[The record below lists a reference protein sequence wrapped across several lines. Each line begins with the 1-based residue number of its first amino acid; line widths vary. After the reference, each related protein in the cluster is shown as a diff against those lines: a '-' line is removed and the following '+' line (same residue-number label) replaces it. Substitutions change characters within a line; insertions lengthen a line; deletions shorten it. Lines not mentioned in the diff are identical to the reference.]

1 VCLLHGQ
8 QVINRKCF
16 HRSAGDWV
24 KCWPYLG
31 STVSSHG
38 LVRAKTRSSQMARF
52 LLKKTGMSME
62 FLWQLPARG
71 DGHYG
76 DAAVR
81 RRGERSSLEPAP
93 LTQGVSDP
101 RGERFSYFDHLH
113 QIARAAE
120 LSGFDG
126 VQIQHDPRGDES
138 WIIAGYLVR
147 GTRRL
152 KLVTEFEA
160 SWGSSVYAA
169 KNAASFQRY
178 SAGRFAWHLRAGAG
192 ANQRRKHADP
202 ISDEDVLPR
211 IGEFL
216 QVARGVLTQVP
227 FSFKG
232 RFFEV
237 QNGGFKDGLDHQ
249 PVPQVY
255 WSGTSQAALEL
266 SAEHADVHVL
276 APAPIGELRQTVE
289 TLNQLAGAR
298 NRSLHFGL
306 RLDLLARET
315 DGEALR
321 DARRFRGQIVELSV
335 PSTIE
340 GPGLWNGLSTA
351 RTGAASVLV
360 GSYGRVAEELSKYRE
375 IGISSFVLGA
385 VPHLEEAYRI
395 GAHVLPLLR
404 PRSRSSSSATS
415 IELGGKS

>member
-1 VCLLHGQ
+1 M
-8 QVINRKCF
+8 
-16 HRSAGDWV
+16 
-24 KCWPYLG
+24 
-31 STVSSHG
+31 ST
-38 LVRAKTRSSQMARF
+38 
-52 LLKKTGMSME
+52 E
-62 FLWQLPARG
+62 FIWQLPARG

-81 RRGERSSLEPAP
+81 RRGERSSNEPAP
-93 LTQGVSDP
+93 LSSGVSDP
-101 RGERFSYFDHLH
+101 RGERFNYFDHLH

-126 VQIQHDPRGDES
+126 VHIQHDPSGDES

-178 SAGRFAWHLRAGAG
+178 SAGRFAWHLQAGA
-192 ANQRRKHADP
+192 ASSQRRKNADP
-202 ISDEDVLPR
+202 VADEGVLPR

-216 QVARGVLTQVP
+216 QVARGVLTRAP

-255 WSGTSQAALEL
+255 WSGTSQAAQEL

-276 APAPIGELRQTVE
+276 SPAPL
-289 TLNQLAGAR
+289 
-298 NRSLHFGL
+298 
-306 RLDLLARET
+306 
-315 DGEALR
+315 
-321 DARRFRGQIVELSV
+321 VELTLLCHLTS
-335 PSTIE
+335 
-340 GPGLWNGLSTA
+340 
-351 RTGAASVLV
+351 
-360 GSYGRVAEELSKYRE
+360 
-375 IGISSFVLGA
+375 A
-385 VPHLEEAYRI
+385 VRD
-395 GAHVLPLLR
+395 LR
-404 PRSRSSSSATS
+404 A
-415 IELGGKS
+415 

>member
-1 VCLLHGQ
+1 M
-8 QVINRKCF
+8 
-16 HRSAGDWV
+16 
-24 KCWPYLG
+24 
-31 STVSSHG
+31 ST
-38 LVRAKTRSSQMARF
+38 
-52 LLKKTGMSME
+52 E
-62 FLWQLPARG
+62 FIWQLPTHG

-76 DAAVR
+76 DAAAR
-81 RRGERSSLEPAP
+81 RRGERSSNEPAP
-93 LTQGVSDP
+93 LNSGVSDP
-101 RGERFSYFDHLH
+101 RGERFNYFDHLH

-126 VQIQHDPRGDES
+126 VHIQHDPRGDES

-152 KLVTEFEA
+152 RLVTEFEA

-178 SAGRFAWHLRAGAG
+178 SAGRFAWHLRAGA
-192 ANQRRKHADP
+192 ASSARRKNADP
-202 ISDEDVLPR
+202 VADEDVLPR

-216 QVARGVLTQVP
+216 QVARGVLTQAP

-255 WSGTSQAALEL
+255 WSGTSRAALEL

-276 APAPIGELRQTVE
+276 SPAPIVELSQTVQ
-289 TLNQLAGAR
+289 TLKQLAGQR
-298 NRSLHFGL
+298 TRTLRYGL

-321 DARRFRGQIVELSV
+321 DARRFRGQLAETSV
-335 PSTIE
+335 ASTIG
-340 GPGLWNGLSTA
+340 GPGLWEGLSTA

-360 GSYGRVAEELSKYRE
+360 GSYGRVAEELSKYQE
-375 IGISSFVLGA
+375 VGISSFLLGA
-385 VPHLEEAYRI
+385 IPHLEEAYRI

-404 PRSRSSSSATS
+404 HRHRPSSLASS
-415 IELGGKS
+415 IQLGGKS

>member
-1 VCLLHGQ
+1 MG
-8 QVINRKCF
+8 
-16 HRSAGDWV
+16 
-24 KCWPYLG
+24 
-31 STVSSHG
+31 T
-38 LVRAKTRSSQMARF
+38 TRMARF
-52 LLKKTGMSME
+52 LLKKPGMSIE
-62 FLWQLPARG
+62 FIWQLPARG

-81 RRGERSSLEPAP
+81 RRGERSSNEPASLSP
-93 LTQGVSDP
+93 GVSDP
-101 RGERFSYFDHLH
+101 RGERFNYFDHLH

-126 VQIQHDPRGDES
+126 VNIQHDPRGDES

-169 KNAASFQRY
+169 KNAASLQRY
-178 SAGRFAWHLRAGAG
+178 SAGRFAWHLQAGA
-192 ANQRRKHADP
+192 ASRQRSKNADP
-202 ISDEDVLPR
+202 VSDEDVLPR

-216 QVARGVLTQVP
+216 QVARGVLTQAP
-227 FSFKG
+227 FSYKG

-255 WSGTSQAALEL
+255 WSGTSRAALEL

-276 APAPIGELRQTVE
+276 SPAPIAELGQTVQ
-289 TLNQLAGAR
+289 TLKQLAGQR
-298 NRSLHFGL
+298 TRTLRYGL

-321 DARRFRGQIVELSV
+321 DARRFRSQLAEASV
-335 PSTIE
+335 ASTIE
-340 GPGLWNGLSTA
+340 GPGLWHGLSTS

-360 GSYGRVAEELSKYRE
+360 GSYARVAEELSKYQDV
-375 IGISSFVLGA
+375 GISSFVLGA

-395 GAHVLPLLR
+395 GAHILPLLR
-404 PRSRSSSSATS
+404 HRPRSSSPASS
-415 IELGGKS
+415 IELGGKA